1 MQIFRTTG
9 CAAAG
14 HPEFTVVFAE
24 KPPTPK
30 AVGWILDMLERT
42 VSQGVRI
49 SPGMHFPLGWRVLR
63 VIDRQDGTLGFEER
77 VVADFWEE
85 HVDQTMGDLWW
96 QTDAGT
102 KLGLPVD
109 FSSVGEQQAATVQSC
124 AYAAELL
131 VLNRM
136 GPDSPQYGSWSMRCD
151 MDHEHGDWIQVDL
164 HQLSVAF
171 PFVTQFLALPTETGL
186 FIERDR
192 IEKTGGLVAE
202 VAYQDTPVTPDG
214 GTHFGPAPEPLNF
227 DLWARFA
234 IGQSAPGLYRTTIG
248 AEYRHPEIVARLSE
262 PALPEVDDVLVEWI
276 LDDLQRSI
284 STGTRFTPGERI
296 QVGWRTLRIIER
308 ADGLLGLH
316 ERVSTDGW
324 AEHVELTL
332 RETWYQREVAASLG
346 LTEED
351 LDFPAEHQSAA
362 VASCVHDRLPA
373 LVLARDETDDAR
385 LSGWRVQC
393 AQDHD
398 HGAWSSRTLWEITD
412 FAPFA
417 TQFLALPATTS
428 LTVEAPHT
436 TPSGRIRTRVTL
448 GGRHRVP
455 NPGSYLAVLNAA
467 S

>member
-24 KPPTPK
+24 KLPK
-30 AVGWILDMLERT
+30 PSAVDWILDGLERA
-42 VSQGVRI
+42 VRQG
-49 SPGMHFPLGWRVLR
+49 SSLSSGMYFPLGWRVLR
-63 VIDRQDGTLGFEER
+63 IIDRHDGTLGLEER

-85 HVDQTMGDLWW
+85 HVDQTLGDLLW
-96 QTDAGT
+96 QTDAAV
-102 KLGLPVD
+102 KLGLPVE
-109 FSSVGEQQAATVQSC
+109 FSSVREEHAAAVQSC
-124 AYAAELL
+124 AYSAGLL
-131 VLNRM
+131 ILNRV
-136 GPDSPQYGSWSMRCD
+136 GPDAPQPGSWSVSCG
-151 MDHEHGDWIQVDL
+151 MDHEHGDWTHLDL
-164 HQLSVAF
+164 HQLAVAF
-171 PFVTQFLALPTETGL
+171 PFVTQFLALPPETGL
-186 FIERDR
+186 LFERGR
-192 IEKTGGLVAE
+192 VEETGGLVAE
-202 VAYQDTPVTPDG
+202 VAYQDTMVTPEG
-214 GTHFGPAPEPLNF
+214 GLHFGPAPEPVNF

-248 AEYRHPEIVARLSE
+248 AEYRHPEFVARLSE
-262 PALPEVDDVLVEWI
+262 PAIPDTDEALVDWI

-316 ERVSTDGW
+316 ERVSTDAW
-324 AEHVELTL
+324 EEHVELTL
-332 RETWYQREVAASLG
+332 RETWYQKEVAASLG
-346 LTEED
+346 LTED

-373 LVLARDETDDAR
+373 LVLARDESDDAR
-385 LSGWRVQC
+385 FSGWRVHC

-398 HGAWSSRTLWEITD
+398 HGTWSSRTLWEVTD

-417 TQFLALPATTS
+417 TQFLALPTTTS

-436 TPSGRIRTRVTL
+436 TPSGRIRTHITL

-467 S
+467 T

>member
-9 CAAAG
+9 CAAVG

-24 KPPTPK
+24 KPPSPSII
-30 AVGWILDMLERT
+30 GGLLDMLEQAVT
-42 VSQGVRI
+42 QG
-49 SPGMHFPLGWRVLR
+49 SSLCAGMLFPLGWRVLR
-63 VIDRQDGTLGFEER
+63 IIDRQDGTLGLEER

-85 HVDQTMGDLWW
+85 HVDQAMGDLWW
-96 QTDAGT
+96 QTAAAA
-102 KLGLPVD
+102 KLGLPVEL
-109 FSSVGEQQAATVQSC
+109 SSIGEEQAVAVQSC
-124 AYAAELL
+124 AYSAGLL
-131 VLNRM
+131 ILHRL
-136 GPDSPQYGSWSMRCD
+136 GPDTTQPGEWGLRCGVE
-151 MDHEHGDWIQVDL
+151 HEHADWTYLDL

-171 PFVTQFLALPTETGL
+171 PFVTQFLALPPETGL
-186 FIERDR
+186 LIERDR
-192 IEKTGGLVAE
+192 VEQTGGLMAE
-202 VAYQDTPVTPDG
+202 VAYQDTMVTPDG
-214 GTHFGPAPEPLNF
+214 GMHFGPAPEPLNF

-262 PALPEVDDVLVEWI
+262 PALPDVDDVLVDWV

-296 QVGWRTLRIIER
+296 QVGWRTLRIVAR

-316 ERVSTDGW
+316 ERVSTDAW

-332 RETWYQREVAASLG
+332 RETWYQKEVAASLG
-346 LTEED
+346 LTED
-351 LDFPAEHQSAA
+351 LDFPTEHQSAA

-385 LSGWRVQC
+385 SSGWRVHC
-393 AQDHD
+393 AQDHE

-417 TQFLALPATTS
+417 TQFLALPKTTS

-436 TPSGRIRTRVTL
+436 TPSGRIRTHITL

>member
-1 MQIFRTTG
+1 MQIFRTSG

-24 KPPTPK
+24 KPPRPS
-30 AVGWILDMLERT
+30 AVDWILDGLERAVT
-42 VSQGVRI
+42 QG
-49 SPGMHFPLGWRVLR
+49 SSLSAGMYFPLGWRVLR
-63 VIDRQDGTLGFEER
+63 VIDRHDGTLGLEER
-77 VVADFWEE
+77 VVANFWEE
-85 HVDQTMGDLWW
+85 HVDQTLGDLWW
-96 QTDAGT
+96 QTDAAV
-102 KLGLPVD
+102 KLGLPVE
-109 FSSVGEQQAATVQSC
+109 FSSVREEHAAAVQSC
-124 AYAAELL
+124 AYSAGLL
-131 VLNRM
+131 ILNRI
-136 GPDSPQYGSWSMRCD
+136 GPDSPQHGSWSVSCG
-151 MDHEHGDWIQVDL
+151 MDHEHGDWTHLDL
-164 HQLSVAF
+164 HQLAVAF
-171 PFVTQFLALPTETGL
+171 PFVTHFLALPPETGL
-186 FIERDR
+186 LIERGR
-192 IEKTGGLVAE
+192 VEETGGLVAE
-202 VAYQDTPVTPDG
+202 VAYQDTMVTPDG
-214 GTHFGPAPEPLNF
+214 GVHFGPAPEPVNF

-248 AEYRHPEIVARLSE
+248 AEYRHPEFVARLSE
-262 PALPEVDDVLVEWI
+262 PAIPDSDDALVDWV

-316 ERVSTDGW
+316 ERVSTDVW
-324 AEHVELTL
+324 EEHVELTL
-332 RETWYQREVAASLG
+332 RETWYQKEVAASLG
-346 LTEED
+346 VTEE
-351 LDFPAEHQSAA
+351 LDFPTEHQSAA

-373 LVLARDETDDAR
+373 LVLARDESDDAR
-385 LSGWRVQC
+385 FSGWRVHC

-398 HGAWSSRTLWEITD
+398 HGAWSSRTLWEVTD

-436 TPSGRIRTRVTL
+436 TPSGRIRTHITL

-467 S
+467 T